1 MKQLF
6 FFLFFLTLFQLT
18 ANAQYEYG
26 TYYMDANIDLDISNE
41 KIDMTSGST
50 TKKNAFNIKP
60 EIGYFIKNNLAIGIG
75 FNYKNTLDFESHI
88 SYIMLHT
95 DGSVDYTLSG
105 ATSNELNEIAPSF
118 FIKYFYQPTKKLSLS
133 LKASYSKGWGTYN
146 LIQEYIKDPQGEETV
161 FKSKKNKIESK
172 YICLSPEL
180 QYLISSKF
188 GLQINFDG
196 LSYTSTAK
204 YDNVFY
210 FNSYNPSY
218 STGSMTK
225 HDYKSTNFNIKPAA
239 WSFGVFVLLN

>member
-6 FFLFFLTLFQLT
+6 LSLVFLTLFQLT
-18 ANAQYEYG
+18 ANAQYEFG
-26 TYYMDANIDLDISNE
+26 TYYIDANLDLDISNE
-41 KIDMTSGST
+41 KIDITNGSSS
-50 TKKNAFNIKP
+50 KNNAFNINP

-75 FNYKNTLDFESHI
+75 FNYKNTLNFDSHI

-95 DGSVDYTLSG
+95 NGSVDYTLSG

-146 LIQEYIKDPQGEETV
+146 LIQKYIKDPQGEETI
-161 FKSKKNKIESK
+161 FKSEKNKIESK

-180 QYLISSKF
+180 QYLITSKL

-196 LSYTSTAK
+196 LSYISTTK
-204 YDNVFY
+204 YDNVFNLNG
-210 FNSYNPSY
+210 FNPSL
-218 STGSMTK
+218 STGSITK
-225 HDYKSTNFNIKPAA
+225 HDYESINFNIKPAA